1 MFDFKGLVSALFINR
16 AAEGVHD
23 YKSATLMMAELPES
37 DILQAQIEI
46 VKALRQLN
54 TNPDVSFKERSR
66 AVPYLD
72 EKARVLQRHL
82 VNICEGS
89 ILDDKASPQQVL
101 PTMLAFWRE
110 MGDAYRICIKQ
121 ALQSNARGLEKTL
134 HQFTLRAITYYG
146 AHAKWCWLRYLDV
159 ETNAWRNLHKLY
171 LYAEEG
177 GYTDAPLAAWDGSPM
192 TDVRGEYLQTLM
204 LSLATPD
211 KLQPRQIE
219 TVAHW
224 LARWSGLVQIEK
236 HIRPHHQ
243 LFAVN
248 LAGST
253 PPKRLRRD
261 MVGDNW
267 RYWGTEALVR
277 HMEEVRDEL
286 KRGANPLALSLPA
299 DAGTPGNVALLQ
311 QMINLWSQDVPQPI
325 RKQERRVAE
334 KKISVVRGLDHIA
347 AFLRGQRPED
357 GLPLA
362 RWSVEN
368 ESDGGMALVYRAVD
382 DDKLQVGEVLCMAGF
397 GNKPFTIGVVRRL
410 NKTRD
415 GQVHVGVEALTQT
428 PVAVELTPL
437 PGQRNI
443 TAIYAPDSL
452 NPNHGRFIIVPEAY
466 FAEEREFQLAA
477 QGKAWRI
484 KLTPAI
490 ELSSS
495 AVLTRFNVLEKVAV

>member
-1 MFDFKGLVSALFINR
+1 MFDFKGLVSALFTQR
-16 AAEGVHD
+16 LDEGVRD
-23 YKSATLMMAELPES
+23 FKSATLMMAELPES

-54 TNPDVSFKERSR
+54 TNPDISFKERSR

-72 EKARVLQRHL
+72 EKARSLQRHL
-82 VNICEGS
+82 VDICEGN

-110 MGDAYRICIKQ
+110 MGDAYRICVKQ
-121 ALQSNARGLEKTL
+121 ALQSGGRGLDKAI
-134 HQFTLRAITYYG
+134 HMFTLRAITYYG

-159 ETNAWRNLHKLY
+159 EPNAWRNLHKLY

-177 GYTDAPLAAWDGSPM
+177 NFTDTPLAAWDNAPL
-192 TDVRGEYLQTLM
+192 TDVRSEYLQTLM
-204 LSLATPD
+204 LALATPD
-211 KLQPRQIE
+211 KLQPVQIE
-219 TVAHW
+219 TVALW
-224 LARWSGLVQIEK
+224 LGRWTGLLQIEK
-236 HIRPHHQ
+236 QIRPHYQ

-248 LAGST
+248 GAGST

-277 HMEEVRDEL
+277 HMEEIRDQL
-286 KRGANPLALSLPA
+286 QAGANPLSLSLQA
-299 DAGTPGNVALLQ
+299 EAGSPGNLALLQ
-311 QMINLWSQDVPQPI
+311 TLINLWSQDIPQPI
-325 RKQERRVAE
+325 RKQERRTAE

-357 GLPLA
+357 GLPLL

-368 ESDGGMALVYRAVD
+368 ESTGGLALSYRAVD
-382 DDKLQVGEVLCMAGF
+382 DDKLQVGEILCVAGF
-397 GNKPFTIGVVRRL
+397 GNKPFTIGIVRRL

-415 GQVHVGVEALTQT
+415 GDVQVGVEALTQT
-428 PVAVELTPL
+428 PVTVELTPL
-437 PGQRNI
+437 PSGRSI
-443 TAIYAPDSL
+443 TAVYAPDSI
-452 NPNHGRFIIVPEAY
+452 NPNHGRFLILPESH
-466 FAEEREFQLAA
+466 FAQDREFQLAA
-477 QGKAWRI
+477 QGKAWRV

-490 ELSSS
+490 EQSSH
-495 AVLTRFNVLEKVAV
+495 ATLVRFAVLEKVVV